1 MDDMQVI
8 HLNTLLTAVRY
19 GGCFIAKLAEAG
31 LVADPVN
38 RAQLFHAFPKL
49 MLEYGPVSELYRTD
63 LG

>member
-1 MDDMQVI
+1 MDEI
-8 HLNTLLTAVRY
+8 YLNTLLTAVRY

-38 RAQLFHAFPKL
+38 RKRLFNCFPQLL
-49 MLEYGPVSELYRTD
+49 LDYGPVSELYRTD